1 MNVIETKNLTKRY
14 KKFVAVEN
22 LSLNVRKGSIYG
34 FLGPNGAGKSTTMKM
49 LLGLT
54 KSTSG
59 DFKVDDKCMPEHR
72 MEILSEVGSLI
83 EAPSYYANLTGRE
96 NLEVIRKIL
105 NLPPSSVKEALD
117 LVGLSEFGDRLVK
130 KYSLGMK
137 QRLGI
142 ASALLGKPSI
152 LILDEPTNGL
162 DPQGTHEMRKLIK
175 ELPAKLNCTVLISSH
190 LLSEI
195 ELIADDVGILNHG
208 KLLFEGSMSDLKN
221 YVHSLGLE
229 GSNLEEMFLEMIE
242 ADNRQRKTRAIL

>member
-1 MNVIETKNLTKRY
+1 MNVIETKNLTKQY

-59 DFKVDDKCMPEHR
+59 DFKVDGKCMPEQR

-96 NLEVIRKIL
+96 NLEVIHKIL
-105 NLPPSSVKEALD
+105 NLPPSSVEEALD

-175 ELPAKLNCTVLISSH
+175 ELPARLNCTVLISSH

-208 KLLFEGSMSDLKN
+208 KLLFEGSISDLKN
-221 YVHSLGLE
+221 HVHSLGLE

>member
-1 MNVIETKNLTKRY
+1 MNMIETKHLTKRY

-22 LSLNVRKGSIYG
+22 LSMNVRKGSIYG
-34 FLGPNGAGKSTTMKM
+34 FLGPNGAGKSTTMKI

-54 KSTSG
+54 KSTTG
-59 DFKVDDKCMPEHR
+59 EFKIDGTCMPNQR
-72 MEILSEVGSLI
+72 MEILSKVGSLI
-83 EAPSYYANLTGRE
+83 EAPSYYANLTGKE
-96 NLEVIRKIL
+96 NLEIFRKIL
-105 NLPPSSVKEALD
+105 KLPLASVEEALA

-137 QRLGI
+137 QRLGL

-162 DPQGTHEMRKLIK
+162 DPSGTHEMRKLIK
-175 ELPAKLNCTVLISSH
+175 ELPAKLSCTVLISSH

-195 ELIADDVGILNHG
+195 ELIADDVGIINHG
-208 KLLFEGSMSDLKN
+208 KLLFEGSMDDLKKH
-221 YVHSLGLE
+221 VHSLGLV

-242 ADNRQRKTRAIL
+242 AEKRDRKTVAIL